1 MGPPQPP
8 HPTQPSADE
17 EEQLLLPMAVSG
29 MANSVFSVATRNLP
43 CTDRPTP
50 CRAEGRGGG
59 VETHGF
65 KTWKEIRRNEQLGGK
80 THTHTDTHG
89 H

>member
-1 MGPPQPP
+1 MGPPP
-8 HPTQPSADE
+8 PSADE

-50 CRAEGRGGG
+50 CRAEGWGGG
-59 VETHGF
+59 GGDARVKNVE
-65 KTWKEIRRNEQLGGK
+65 RNQK
-80 THTHTDTHG
+80 K
-89 H
+89 